1 MLKLLPFIFLFCI
14 SSHISAFNS
23 DSLGNLIQQADVVLL
38 LQLPN
43 SPTDSLAYFVDD
55 LGSNF
60 YNMPIKDEK
69 IVKNN
74 TY

>member
-1 MLKLLPFIFLFCI
+1 
-14 SSHISAFNS
+14 
-23 DSLGNLIQQADVVLL
+23 VVPL

-60 YNMPIKDEK
+60 YNIPIKDEK

-74 TY
+74 AY

>member
-1 MLKLLPFIFLFCI
+1 VLKLLPFIFLFYI
-14 SSHISAFNS
+14 LKHISAFNR
-23 DSLGNLIQQADVVLL
+23 DSLGNLIRQADVVPL

-43 SPTDSLAYFVDD
+43 SPTDSSAYFVDD

-74 TY
+74 AY